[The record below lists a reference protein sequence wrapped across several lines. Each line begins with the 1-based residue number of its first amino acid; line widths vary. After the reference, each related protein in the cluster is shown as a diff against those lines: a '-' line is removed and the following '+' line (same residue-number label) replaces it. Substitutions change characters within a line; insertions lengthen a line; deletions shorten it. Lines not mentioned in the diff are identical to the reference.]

1 MEVKGDI
8 LIVDDTPNN
17 IHLLDKMLG
26 ENGYKVRKVISGER
40 ALKAVSIL
48 PPDLILLDVK
58 MPGMDGYEVCHSL
71 KKQEDTAGIPIIF
84 ISALDDVFDKVKGF
98 EAGGADYIIKPFE
111 PKEVLVRV
119 EAQLKMRR
127 LQQQLLC
134 ANERLS
140 AQNAQLTQEIKG
152 RQQAEASLKVFMHAV
167 SHDLRNPVTGM
178 SMVLQTYL
186 KEQPAGHQ
194 RVAGE
199 NDVVID
205 RLSFERIVQSCSRQ
219 LKLINSLIEM
229 QQHEILGVPLDLQ
242 SISLYTLTC
251 SILSEWE
258 PMLAK
263 RQVVLKHQI
272 APDLPNV
279 CADIDQL
286 WRVFE
291 NLIGN
296 ALKYNQPGFT
306 LTIDASL
313 DRESYL
319 CCTVADNGVGIKP
332 QQLASLFD
340 LYVRGSGV
348 KRTSGVGLGLYI
360 SKQIVAAH
368 GGEIGV
374 ESELGKGTVF
384 WFTLP
389 VGK

>member
-111 PKEVLVRV
+111 PREVLVRV

-205 RLSFERIVQSCSRQ
+205 RLSFDRIVQSCSRQ

-272 APDLPNV
+272 APDVPNV

>member
-17 IHLLDKMLG
+17 IHLLSKMLG

-58 MPGMDGYEVCHSL
+58 MPGMDGYEVCQYL

-111 PKEVLVRV
+111 PREVLVRV

-134 ANERLS
+134 TNDRLS
-140 AQNAQLTQEIKG
+140 AQNAQLTQEIKK

-219 LKLINSLIEM
+219 LKLI
-229 QQHEILGVPLDLQ
+229 
-242 SISLYTLTC
+242 
-251 SILSEWE
+251 
-258 PMLAK
+258 K
-263 RQVVLKHQI
+263 
-272 APDLPNV
+272 
-279 CADIDQL
+279 
-286 WRVFE
+286 
-291 NLIGN
+291 
-296 ALKYNQPGFT
+296 
-306 LTIDASL
+306 
-313 DRESYL
+313 
-319 CCTVADNGVGIKP
+319 
-332 QQLASLFD
+332 
-340 LYVRGSGV
+340 
-348 KRTSGVGLGLYI
+348 
-360 SKQIVAAH
+360 
-368 GGEIGV
+368 
-374 ESELGKGTVF
+374 
-384 WFTLP
+384 
-389 VGK
+389 

>member
-84 ISALDDVFDKVKGF
+84 VSALDDVFDKVKGF

-242 SISLYTLTC
+242 SISLYALTC

-272 APDLPNV
+272 DPDLPNV
-279 CADIDQL
+279 CVDIDQI

-296 ALKYNQPGFT
+296 ALKYNQAGFT
-306 LTIDASL
+306 LTIDASF